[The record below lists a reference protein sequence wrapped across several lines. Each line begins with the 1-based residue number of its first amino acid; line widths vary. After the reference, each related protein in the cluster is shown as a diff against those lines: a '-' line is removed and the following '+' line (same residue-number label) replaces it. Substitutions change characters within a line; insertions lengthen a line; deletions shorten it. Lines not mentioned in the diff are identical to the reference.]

1 MDTIFADITVS
12 VTELNRNSRAFS
24 NRPANAY
31 RHLEPQPARG
41 LPVSHYEWPMAYKK
55 TWRMP
60 IWFVNAKTVRLSR
73 SAWMTYKLR
82 FHELAACGM
91 GKTGRQSLCFL
102 KMVTAI

>member
-41 LPVSHYEWPMAYKK
+41 LPVSHYEWPMAYIEDLEDANLV
-55 TWRMP
+55 RERENGP
-60 IWFVNAKTVRLSR
+60 FV
-73 SAWMTYKLR
+73 
-82 FHELAACGM
+82 
-91 GKTGRQSLCFL
+91 
-102 KMVTAI
+102 